1 MLFRSMQRSYDF
13 NGLLWR
19 MPFWD
24 KDYIN
29 FWGSVPLASKLNGNL
44 YKRALREE
52 NFGDVWSKEFEHNYG
67 GHIFIKIF
75 KIIIRLFLFIFDN
88 RLSRKLNQN
97 LFYYFLD
104 DSGGASFT
112 PYFKYLFDRR
122 GFRNRVSFR
131 AAMYIK
137 IKLSNK

>member
-1 MLFRSMQRSYDF
+1 
-13 NGLLWR
+13 
-19 MPFWD
+19 MPCSD
-24 KDYIN
+24 REYIN
-29 FWGSVPLASKLNGNL
+29 FWGGVPLNFKLNGNL

-122 GFRNRVSFR
+122 GFRNRLSFR
-131 AAMYIK
+131 AAMYMK